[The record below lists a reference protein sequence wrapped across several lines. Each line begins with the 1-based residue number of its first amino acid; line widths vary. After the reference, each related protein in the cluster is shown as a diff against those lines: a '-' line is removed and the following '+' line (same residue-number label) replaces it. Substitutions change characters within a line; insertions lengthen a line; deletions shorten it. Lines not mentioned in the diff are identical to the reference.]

1 LNIEIADLFK
11 SDFVIENQNN
21 YDQSNG
27 VYIESENKMLRAYI
41 EKLEH
46 LLQQKDNLI
55 EIMQSKLNHK

>member
-1 LNIEIADLFK
+1 MNIEIADLFK

-41 EKLEH
+41 DKLEH